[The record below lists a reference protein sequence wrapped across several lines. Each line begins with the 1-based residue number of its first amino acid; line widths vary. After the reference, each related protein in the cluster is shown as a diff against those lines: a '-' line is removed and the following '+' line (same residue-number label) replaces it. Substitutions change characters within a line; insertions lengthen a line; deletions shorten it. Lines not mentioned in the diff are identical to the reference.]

1 MSEIS
6 ATTIAVNRYAPEGS
20 EAVQLYNYNGAEG
33 LTLGQLCA
41 AFSLRRAALLENQ
54 SVGFMN
60 RIVADSGRLDVLS
73 DYAQRAVKAD
83 ALDAAER
90 ASLYDEIKTYLGGL
104 GTDTSTVPNN
114 LDSYDNRMSMF
125 SLIKAKLDEGT
136 ASVDR
141 LSISLETAVTRRD
154 TVYTMSTTIVKHY
167 TASCLSQARVF

>member
-6 ATTIAVNRYAPEGS
+6 ATTVAVNRYAPEGS

-54 SVGFMN
+54 SVGIMN
-60 RIVADSGRLDVLS
+60 RIVAGSDRLDMLS

-83 ALDAAER
+83 ALDAGAR
-90 ASLYDEIKTYLGGL
+90 ASLYDEIKAYLGGI
-104 GTDTSTVPNN
+104 GTDTSTLPAN
-114 LDSYDNRMSMF
+114 LDGYENRMSMF
-125 SLIKAKLDEGT
+125 TAIKTKLDEGT
-136 ASVDR
+136 STVDR
-141 LSISLETAVTRRD
+141 LAISLETAVTRRD
-154 TVYTMSTTIVKHY
+154 TVYAMSTTIVKHY